1 MSNFDKL
8 TNWRQ
13 RQVTASGQ
21 RGRKSRGRGQCSL
34 RAASRPPTRDQPD
47 DVQREEEEDGRRR
60 QLCWHAKFDMSYL
73 VANLWLLISGLLV
86 LMSAKVAAT
95 TTTKCSRF
103 AALFFA
109 HWKRMRD
116 ESRLQRIAWLSLA
129 FCFWHAIERH
139 FAHCMAALIS
149 LTPLYPPQYSLK
161 CYSPRRT
168 LRIRRV
174 LQHQQQQLVERAL
187 HRSRLHIQCQ
197 QSKYVYVIQA
207 TRRVCLI
214 KPSNILIRRVSLV
227 AKVLSTFPIESKY
240 RKLQS
245 TA

>member
-13 RQVTASGQ
+13 REVTASGQ
-21 RGRKSRGRGQCSL
+21 RGGKSRGRGQCSL

-47 DVQREEEEDGRRR
+47 DVQREEKEDGRRR

-95 TTTKCSRF
+95 TTTKCSTF
-103 AALFFA
+103 SALFFA

-116 ESRLQRIAWLSLA
+116 ESRLQRMAWLSLA

-139 FAHCMAALIS
+139 FAHCMAAFIPLS
-149 LTPLYPPQYSLK
+149 PLYLPQYSLK
-161 CYSPRRT
+161 CYSPRT

-174 LQHQQQQLVERAL
+174 LQH
-187 HRSRLHIQCQ
+187 
-197 QSKYVYVIQA
+197 
-207 TRRVCLI
+207 
-214 KPSNILIRRVSLV
+214 
-227 AKVLSTFPIESKY
+227 
-240 RKLQS
+240 
-245 TA
+245 